1 MIKQYVCTVDASAV
15 QRRTRESRTG
25 AVASGRMVWERV
37 TDDEDDRHT
46 YELGTQGP
54 SSKLEVSLRKI

>member
-1 MIKQYVCTVDASAV
+1 M

-37 TDDEDDRHT
+37 PDEEDDRHT